1 MKKVIKKKVEETNGA
16 TNEMS
21 KAPTSIKKKIKH
33 EMLKHD
39 VTMETEGLTGVV
51 DVDDLTSIHIG
62 NIEGEVLTIVE
73 QLNKVGFLKS
83 LAEREAK
90 KSKLKLEVYS
100 AEFSKNLRREA
111 AMNSNYF
118 TIDGDRV
125 KLTENSAKEALI
137 LDPTYQ
143 KLAKERID
151 DETNFEMSSI
161 LYWSVSEKSKKLDR
175 LTYRSQ
181 E

>member
-1 MKKVIKKKVEETNGA
+1 MKKVIKKKVGETDEA
-16 TNEMS
+16 TSKVS
-21 KAPTSIKKKIKH
+21 KASTSRKKIKH

-151 DETNFEMSSI
+151 DETNFEMASI

-175 LTYRSQ
+175 LVHRPQ

>member
-1 MKKVIKKKVEETNGA
+1 MKKVIKKKVGETDEA
-16 TNEMS
+16 TSKVS
-21 KAPTSIKKKIKH
+21 KASTSRKKIKH

-39 VTMETEGLTGVV
+39 VTMETEGLTGAV

-151 DETNFEMSSI
+151 DETNFEMASI

-175 LTYRSQ
+175 LVHRPQ

>member
-1 MKKVIKKKVEETNGA
+1 MKKVIKKKVGETDEA
-16 TNEMS
+16 TSKVS
-21 KAPTSIKKKIKH
+21 KASTTRKKIKH

-151 DETNFEMSSI
+151 DETNFEVASI

-175 LTYRSQ
+175 LVHRPQ

>member
-1 MKKVIKKKVEETNGA
+1 MKKVIKKKVGETDE
-16 TNEMS
+16 TTSKVS
-21 KAPTSIKKKIKH
+21 KASTSRKKIKH

-151 DETNFEMSSI
+151 DETNFEMASI

-175 LTYRSQ
+175 LVHRPQ